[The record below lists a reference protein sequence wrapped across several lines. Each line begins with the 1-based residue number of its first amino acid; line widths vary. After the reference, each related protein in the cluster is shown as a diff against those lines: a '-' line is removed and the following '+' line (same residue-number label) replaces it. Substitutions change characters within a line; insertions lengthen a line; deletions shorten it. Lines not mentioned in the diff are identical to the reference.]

1 MQSVYPI
8 DISHIRIIII
18 VETNN
23 ISYEG
28 SVMACVRTKVF
39 RSNRS
44 QAIRLP
50 KEVAFPES
58 VKDVEVTAIGN
69 RRMIEPLGQS
79 WEEWFNAPGV
89 SSDFMMERKQPKD
102 QLRESIEC

>member
-1 MQSVYPI
+1 
-8 DISHIRIIII
+8 
-18 VETNN
+18 
-23 ISYEG
+23 
-28 SVMACVRTKVF
+28 MACVRTKVF
-39 RSNRS
+39 KSNRS

-79 WEEWFNAPGV
+79 WKSG
-89 SSDFMMERKQPKD
+89 SMH
-102 QLRESIEC
+102 REFPVIL

>member
-1 MQSVYPI
+1 
-8 DISHIRIIII
+8 
-18 VETNN
+18 
-23 ISYEG
+23 
-28 SVMACVRTKVF
+28 MACVRTKVF
-39 RSNRS
+39 KSNRS

-58 VKDVEVTAIGN
+58 VKDVEVIAIGN

-89 SSDFMMERKQPKD
+89 SSDFMDERKQPKD